1 MAIKHSLIRL
11 NWDTAMKVTAPLY
24 RGIKSL
30 VIQLLFMYPQMS
42 GLYSKILD
50 RLDKAKKNVNMKE

>member
-1 MAIKHSLIRL
+1 
-11 NWDTAMKVTAPLY
+11 MKVTAPLY